1 MFANR
6 LFRSWLAALLL
17 GALAIT
23 GAPVTAHASEAAAPE
38 EGAEAE
44 PGAEAGEEV
53 LPVAPDYMPMPVLNI
68 PVLRQNRV
76 AGRLMIE
83 MVLDVA
89 SDETMRAIHE
99 NRTSLMAGYTGTL
112 GAWAAKFQEARGPA
126 QVIAIKNQLQNVTKT
141 VLARDDAIV
150 LLQSAMMTR

>member
-17 GALAIT
+17 GAPASTI
-23 GAPVTAHASEAAAPE
+23 APVTAHASEVAAPE

-89 SDETMRAIHE
+89 SDETMRGIHE
-99 NRTSLMAGYTGTL
+99 NRSRLMAGYTETL

-126 QVIAIKNQLQNVTKT
+126 QVIAIKNQLQNVTNT